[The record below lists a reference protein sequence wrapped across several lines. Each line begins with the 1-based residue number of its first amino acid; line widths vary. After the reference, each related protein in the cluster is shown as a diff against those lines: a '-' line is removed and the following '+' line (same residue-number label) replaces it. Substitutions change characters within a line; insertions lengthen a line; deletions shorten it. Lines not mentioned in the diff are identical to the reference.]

1 MERKKKKIV
10 LLSVYWSKEVSMMVK
25 GSELPESSFWIQ
37 ECINLFKN
45 KEDVEFFVVAPN
57 YGRNKTQRF
66 YQDSIHYVFF
76 KYGLDFIA
84 YILYYFYNL
93 LCKRKITILKCR
105 LFVNVFTR
113 FFYPK
118 NAIKRI
124 VKEINPDLVYLRG
137 SDDPDVSVGA
147 VSLLGKFPILTHIR
161 GYTCLEKLDLNFYG
175 RKLHA
180 IMVKHERILNMKSTA
195 IMVHNTKTFLE
206 LFGNRS
212 NLFTSIPMTRFP
224 EITTCSFEKRW
235 DIVYYARVTK
245 MKGIEDL
252 LASIALLFKE
262 NICLKTLIIGH
273 CEEKY
278 LIQLKE
284 KIDTYGIGEFIF
296 FKGFIKDIHDVHLL
310 ACQSK
315 VLVLPT
321 YNDGFNNTIREAMC
335 MRLPVI
341 ANNVGGIPI
350 ANLHNECITLTKV
363 GDIDDLASKIKQVLN
378 DEERTKR
385 LVENSYNEMM
395 TYYHPKYIYGFLLDI
410 FDKVIM

>member
-1 MERKKKKIV
+1 
-10 LLSVYWSKEVSMMVK
+10 
-25 GSELPESSFWIQ
+25 
-37 ECINLFKN
+37 
-45 KEDVEFFVVAPN
+45 
-57 YGRNKTQRF
+57 
-66 YQDSIHYVFF
+66 
-76 KYGLDFIA
+76 
-84 YILYYFYNL
+84 
-93 LCKRKITILKCR
+93 
-105 LFVNVFTR
+105 
-113 FFYPK
+113 
-118 NAIKRI
+118 
-124 VKEINPDLVYLRG
+124 
-137 SDDPDVSVGA
+137 
-147 VSLLGKFPILTHIR
+147 
-161 GYTCLEKLDLNFYG
+161 
-175 RKLHA
+175 
-180 IMVKHERILNMKSTA
+180 
-195 IMVHNTKTFLE
+195 
-206 LFGNRS
+206 
-212 NLFTSIPMTRFP
+212 MTRFP

-395 TYYHPKYIYGFLLDI
+395 TYYHPKNIYGFLLDI